1 MESKEVNIFQL
12 TNHSKVSNICDNGT
26 HNIHF
31 CCMADLKAKWGE
43 IVSKPVDDQVK
54 FFLRA
59 FVLDFQGKFDVVLDI
74 AESFK
79 NFKEGIEESERKN
92 IKELGEFE
100 CHVFLEKRGETLTV
114 RDLRENLKAEIR
126 LDPHH
131 NVALME
137 YLLWKYQKNLHQLF
151 TPPPEG
157 SVPAH
162 LLEALDR
169 AIEAHNQAV
178 QAERERQRKIKEL
191 ADAEGTSKNELERHH
206 VNKQKQE
213 LEGQEFGAAF
223 AALQARKKK
232 REAEEALKNAEK
244 VDPYQE
250 EQKRLAAEK
259 ARKEEEERKRR
270 EESRAKLKAKASL
283 WQ

>member
-1 MESKEVNIFQL
+1 M
-12 TNHSKVSNICDNGT
+12 
-26 HNIHF
+26 
-31 CCMADLKAKWGE
+31 DLKAKWGE
-43 IVSKPVDDQVK
+43 IVSQPVDAQVK

-59 FVLDFQGKFDVVLDI
+59 FVLDFQGKFEEVLKI
-74 AESFK
+74 ADDFK
-79 NFKEGIEESERKN
+79 NFNQNVSEEERKSLR
-92 IKELGEFE
+92 ELGEFD
-100 CHVFLEKRGETLTV
+100 CHCFLEKRGETLTV

-137 YLLWKYQKNLHQLF
+137 YLLWKYKKNLKQLF

-157 SVPAH
+157 SVPKH
-162 LLEALDR
+162 LLDALDK
-169 AIEAHNQAV
+169 AIEAHNAAV
-178 QAERERQRKIKEL
+178 EAERERQRQIKAL
-191 ADAEGTSKNELERHH
+191 ADAEGSSKNELERHT
-206 VNKQKQE
+206 VSKQKQE
-213 LEGQEFGAAF
+213 LEGQEFNQAF

-250 EQKRLAAEK
+250 EQKRVAEEK
-259 ARKEEEERKRR
+259 KKQEDEEKRKRD
-270 EESRAKLKAKASL
+270 ESRARLKAKASL